1 MIFVMMSMLSCGVKN
16 IYTMQRGIYC
26 EVKCLSWRENGVCK
40 GFQGMG
46 CVRKRGKVVDNYF
59 IFLKIQD

>member
-1 MIFVMMSMLSCGVKN
+1 
-16 IYTMQRGIYC
+16 MQRGIYC